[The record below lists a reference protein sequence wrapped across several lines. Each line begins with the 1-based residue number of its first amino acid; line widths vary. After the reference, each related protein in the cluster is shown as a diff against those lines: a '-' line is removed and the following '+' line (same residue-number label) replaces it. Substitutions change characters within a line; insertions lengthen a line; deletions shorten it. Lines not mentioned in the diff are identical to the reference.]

1 MLALGADGGVFTGG
15 KARGRKGSGESL
27 RLGDG
32 LVGGGIRDG
41 DGGESEGGHLALCSL
56 KLGGGGGSSSGG
68 FDLAGVIGDG
78 VGEGRLRVCLWGL
91 GVGFGFRLGLGYRS
105 AGSALVVGVR
115 RRALDCVRLFEDG

>member
-1 MLALGADGGVFTGG
+1 MALGADGGVSTGG
-15 KARGRKGSGESL
+15 KVRGRRGGGESL
-27 RLGDG
+27 GLGDG

-68 FDLAGVIGDG
+68 FDLAGAIGDG
-78 VGEGRLRVCLWGL
+78 VGKGGLRVCLWGL